1 MANRIGARRKRG
13 SAESSM
19 VSGNG
24 NEGGSES
31 DNSRPSLSR
40 VRGAWQSEE
49 RICALIAL
57 LENGIP
63 LRASCAAL
71 RIPETSLRDKMAV
84 DDELR
89 AWVEDAR
96 AAAEARHVQKV
107 ANADDWKASAWWLE
121 RTHADA
127 WSPPK
132 NRNEISGPDG
142 APVQLAAVDAVDR
155 MSDAELTAAA
165 KTLLGGGE

>member
-1 MANRIGARRKRG
+1 MAGRIGARRKRE
-13 SAESSM
+13 SAESSGLEM
-19 VSGNG
+19 AESK
-24 NEGGSES
+24 GGAEV
-31 DNSRPSLSR
+31 DNSRPSLPR

-71 RIPETSLRDKMAV
+71 RIPETSLREKMAV

-89 AWVEDAR
+89 GWVDDAR

-107 ANADDWKASAWWLE
+107 ASADDWKASAWWLE
-121 RTHADA
+121 RTHGDA

-132 NRNEISGPDG
+132 ARQEVSGPG
-142 APVQLAAVDAVDR
+142 GGPVAFSAVDAVDR
-155 MSDAELTAAA
+155 MSDAELQSTAR
-165 KTLLGGGE
+165 TLLGGGE